1 LKTRSVVIVVM
12 MGTLVKRVAIVVAIG
27 TAQRR
32 EVSTAN
38 RHYTVKGAT
47 KTV

>member
-1 LKTRSVVIVVM
+1 LKTRSVVIGVV

-27 TAQRR
+27 TPDRR
-32 EVSTAN
+32 DVSTAN
-38 RHYTVKGAT
+38 RHYTVKGAM